1 MPLTHLDIQTVFTL
15 LFLGNLTTA
24 IILAAYQ
31 TSPEKKRPY
40 HQFMAGKIC
49 QTTAWLLFMFRGDL
63 PPMISI
69 LGGNSLLF
77 IGFACETLAMINSDR
92 VRRPAEQVYTIIAAG
107 SVVACILLVSTPDNI
122 RVALASLIG
131 IILFLPCAGFLIYYA
146 GESLLRRV
154 IGALFSLFCITSF
167 VRLNASLFP
176 PSTGYTLYSAN
187 YSQSVEF
194 LLLFFIMLVSGIG
207 FLLLLKEYDDKT
219 LYGSLDEKNRLV
231 EDLSESEA
239 FSRSLADNMPD
250 YIIVYSLDADL
261 LYVNPAF
268 INGLGYSSEKVLN
281 NPLSSFVAEEFRK
294 IAENAISARI
304 SGQNPEP
311 YEIDLLTRDNKRRSV
326 IVKGSTVKYK
336 NTRAILVVFT
346 DITERKEVERKLQEN
361 HDKCLKLFQENRDA
375 IVIVNDDGVI
385 LEVNREFERFFLFQ
399 ENEVRNTLIDTLNIG
414 LNRQILRSILEHGTR
429 EKTVIHQEIQVQ
441 NRNGVP
447 CTTIVTLSEIEIDSK
462 PCMIIQIHDIEANH
476 RVQEAVRQVNSKL
489 QIMYGVTRH
498 DILNWIMVTAFHCN
512 ELKPSL
518 SDDNQKIHLNTIQKA
533 TDEIKRLIEFTRQYK
548 DLGTMPPDWQRIS
561 DLVKHRDIH
570 DLLTR
575 VEWRFELSNLEIFA
589 DMLLDRVLYNLI
601 KNSLQHGKN
610 VTVIKMTSLEESGEM
625 IIWFEDN
632 GGGIAPDSK
641 EKIFEKG
648 FDTESGE
655 KNGYGLF
662 FIREILSVTGISI
675 TENGGYGVGARF
687 EIRVP
692 GGKYRNYKFNT

>member
-40 HQFMAGKIC
+40 HQFIAGKIC
-49 QTTAWLLFMFRGDL
+49 QTTAWLVFMLRGDI
-63 PPMISI
+63 PSVVSI

-77 IGFACETLAMINSDR
+77 VGFAYEALAMINSDQ
-92 VRRPAEQVYTIIAAG
+92 VRRPAEHVYTILASG
-107 SVVACILLVSTPDNI
+107 SVIAWILLVSSPDNI

-154 IGALFSLFCITSF
+154 LGALYGLFCITSF

-176 PSTGYTLYSAN
+176 PSSGYTLYSAN

-219 LYGSLDEKNRLV
+219 LLGSLDEKNRFV
-231 EDLSESEA
+231 DEISESEA

-281 NPLSSFVAEEFRK
+281 NPLSSFVAPEHRK
-294 IAENAISARI
+294 TAENAISARI
-304 SGQNPEP
+304 SGQNPKP
-311 YEIDLLTRDNKRRSV
+311 YEIELLTRDNKRRSV
-326 IVKGSTVKYK
+326 IVKGSSVKYK
-336 NTRAILVVFT
+336 NTQAILVVFT
-346 DITERKEVERKLQEN
+346 DITERKEAERTLKEN

-375 IVIVNDDGVI
+375 IAIVNDEGII
-385 LEVNREFERFFLFQ
+385 LEVNREFERFFLYS
-399 ENEVRNTLIDTLNIG
+399 EDEVQTKLIDTLNIG
-414 LNRQILRSILEHGTR
+414 INRQILHSILEYGTG
-429 EKTVIHQEIQVQ
+429 EKSVVQQEIQVQ
-441 NRNGVP
+441 NRNRVP

-476 RVQEAVRQVNSKL
+476 RVQEAVRQVNTKL
-489 QIMYGVTRH
+489 QIMYGITRH
-498 DILNWIMVTAFHCN
+498 DILNWIMVAVFHCN
-512 ELKPSL
+512 ELNNLL
-518 SDDNQKIHLNTIQKA
+518 SDEKQRIHLNTIQKA
-533 TDEIKRLIEFTRQYK
+533 TDEMKKLIEFTRQYK

-561 DLVKHRDIH
+561 DLVKHHDIH
-570 DLLTR
+570 ELLSR
-575 VEWRFELSNLEIFA
+575 VEWRFELSNLEIYA

-610 VTVIKMTSLEESGEM
+610 VTVIKMTSQEEAGEM
-625 IIWFEDN
+625 VIWFEDN

-641 EKIFEKG
+641 ERIFEKG
-648 FDTESGE
+648 FEPESAE
-655 KNGYGLF
+655 KSRYGLF
-662 FIREILSVTGISI
+662 FIREILSVTGITI
-675 TENGGYGVGARF
+675 IENGGYGVGVRF

-692 GGKYRNYKFNT
+692 GGKYRNYKYNT